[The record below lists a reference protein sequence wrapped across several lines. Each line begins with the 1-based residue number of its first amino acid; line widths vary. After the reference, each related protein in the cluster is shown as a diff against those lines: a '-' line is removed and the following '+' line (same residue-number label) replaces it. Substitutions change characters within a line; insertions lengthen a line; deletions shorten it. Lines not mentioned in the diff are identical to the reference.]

1 VEREVGPILA
11 SFGQSGYTSGN
22 MTQPL
27 RPTVSIWQKSVALL
41 AAVGLLVVPALAAAE
56 TMVTQGYGVSGNLQK
71 GMIVMLD
78 PKDASKVQ
86 AANGGESDAIQGVVV
101 AANEAAF
108 SLGNDASAGD
118 QVYVATTGKYDV
130 LVSDQ
135 NGRVKAGDFITIS
148 ALDGIGMKADSEQSI
163 ILGKALE
170 GFDGSNNVISTTKL
184 TTSAGTKSVS
194 LGLIQVDVGVS
205 HNPLASGAGSDAFV
219 PGFLRKLAQT
229 IAGKPVSAA
238 RIYISLAILL
248 LTIVISGSLLYG
260 GVRSSL
266 VSIGRNPLAKRSV
279 LRGLT
284 QVMLI
289 GVIILVIGLIAIYLL
304 LKV

>member
-1 VEREVGPILA
+1 
-11 SFGQSGYTSGN
+11 
-22 MTQPL
+22 MTLPL
-27 RPTVSIWQKSVALL
+27 RPTVHIWQKSIAGL
-41 AAVGLLVVPALAAAE
+41 AALGLLLLPALAAAQ
-56 TMVTQGYGVSGNLQK
+56 TVVTQGYGVNGNVQK

-86 AANGGESDAIQGVVV
+86 AASGGESDAIQGVVV

-108 SLGNDASAGD
+108 SLGNDASTGD

-135 NGRVKAGDFITIS
+135 NGVIKTGDLITIS
-148 ALDGIGMKADSEQSI
+148 ALDGIGMKADSNQSI
-163 ILGKALE
+163 ILGKALQ
-170 GFDGSNNVISTTKL
+170 GFDGTNNVSGTTRL
-184 TTSAGTKSVS
+184 TTSEGSKSVS
-194 LGLIQVDVGVS
+194 LGLIQVDVGIS
-205 HNPLASGAGSDAFV
+205 HNPLAGGAGADALV
-219 PGFLRKLAQT
+219 PGFLRKMAQT

-248 LTIVISGSLLYG
+248 LTVIIAGSLLYG

-266 VSIGRNPLAKRSV
+266 VSIGRNPLARRSV
-279 LRGLT
+279 LRGLF
-284 QVMLI
+284 QVTLI

>member
-1 VEREVGPILA
+1 
-11 SFGQSGYTSGN
+11 
-22 MTQPL
+22 M
-27 RPTVSIWQKSVALL
+27 
-41 AAVGLLVVPALAAAE
+41 VPALAAAE
-56 TMVTQGYGVSGNLQK
+56 TMVTQGYGVNGNLQK

-78 PKDASKVQ
+78 PKDSSKVM
-86 AANGGESDAIQGVVV
+86 AATGGEADVIQGVVV

-148 ALDGIGMKADSEQSI
+148 ALDGIGMKADSNQSI

-170 GFDGSNNVISTTKL
+170 GFDGSNNVISTTQL
-184 TTSAGTKSVS
+184 TTSAGTKPVS

-205 HNPLASGAGSDAFV
+205 HNPLASGEGSDAFV
-219 PGFLRKLAQT
+219 PGFLRDLAKA

-248 LTIVISGSLLYG
+248 LTIVIAGSLLYG

-266 VSIGRNPLAKRSV
+266 VSIGRNPLARRSV

-289 GVIILVIGLIAIYLL
+289 GVIILVIGLVAIYLL